1 MAAMA
6 GGRQQAELTVGQA
19 QEAEQALALISAA
32 VQTIHD
38 MNTQIATAV
47 EEQAT
52 VTEDISRNL
61 TTIHEMGDETASG
74 AKHTAS
80 ASREL
85 TELASGLQQL
95 VQGFRLESDGPGYR
109 R

>member
-1 MAAMA
+1 
-6 GGRQQAELTVGQA
+6 
-19 QEAEQALALISAA
+19 
-32 VQTIHD
+32 HD

-61 TTIHEMGDETASG
+61 TGIHEMGGETAAG
-74 AKHTAS
+74 AEQTAS

-85 TELASGLQQL
+85 SELAAGLQQL
-95 VQGFRLESDGPGYR
+95 VQGFRLESEAPGYR